1 MRRDPLHERHRQPT
15 EKSRVN
21 AHSQET
27 IKRIGEKMIAEK
39 KAAVLAA
46 LNQEASGVGK
56 KDIQGSDLLSLLIK
70 SNLASDMDEK
80 SRMSDED
87 ILSRK

>member
-1 MRRDPLHERHRQPT
+1 
-15 EKSRVN
+15 
-21 AHSQET
+21 
-27 IKRIGEKMIAEK
+27 MIAEK

-46 LNQEASGVGK
+46 LDQETSKVGK
-56 KDIQGSDLLSLLIK
+56 KDIQGKDLLSLLIK

-80 SRMSDED
+80 SRMSDEE